1 MNQGM
6 SFEAEQDKKEQEKKK
21 IQWILIKSAVT
32 IVSIF
37 ILFAF
42 VLGLCRIS
50 NDAMSPAARPSD
62 LVLFTRINLTYD
74 LDDVVVIKKD
84 GKKQVMRVVA
94 VPGDTVEIKS
104 DGLYVNG
111 YRRQEDRIYSDTLA
125 YKDGI
130 QYPYEV
136 KDDEVFVL
144 GDNREKAEDSRLY
157 GAVSKKELKGVV
169 ITLLRVR
176 EL

>member
-1 MNQGM
+1 MNQGI
-6 SFEAEQDKKEQEKKK
+6 SFDAEQDRREREKKT

-32 IVSIF
+32 IGSIF

-50 NDAMSPAARPSD
+50 NDAMSPAVRPSD
-62 LVLFTRINLTYD
+62 LVLFTRINLSYD

-94 VPGDTVEIKS
+94 VPGDTVEIRS

-125 YKDGI
+125 YTEGI
-130 QYPYEV
+130 QYPYKV

-144 GDNREKAEDSRLY
+144 GDNREKAEDSRIY
-157 GAVSKKELKGVV
+157 GAVSKKEIKGVV

-176 EL
+176 EV